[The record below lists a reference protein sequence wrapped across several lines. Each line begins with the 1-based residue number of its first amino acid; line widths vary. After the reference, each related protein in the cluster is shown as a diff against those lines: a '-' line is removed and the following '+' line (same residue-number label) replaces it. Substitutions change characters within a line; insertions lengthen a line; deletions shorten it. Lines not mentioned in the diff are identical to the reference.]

1 MSLNTVKGKIIAA
14 IVALGLILIAIFMG
28 GLYPKPS
35 SSQSQSSNSLPQEV
49 DPNTPHLVS
58 TNPKGLKEGVLITP
72 SQIIEI
78 SFSHPIENR
87 GEVKYQV
94 TPEVEYNIELTDD
107 RKTVLLNPVRPYG
120 TGRGF
125 SFIIKQDTKFDGGKR
140 LTSDEVFNFN
150 TIPHRGI

>member
-1 MSLNTVKGKIIAA
+1 MPKISKNSAIAIIIALA
-14 IVALGLILIAIFMG
+14 LILIAIFAG
-28 GLYPKPS
+28 GLYPKPNS
-35 SSQSQSSNSLPQEV
+35 DSAQNSNTQSQPV

-58 TNPKGLKEGVLITP
+58 TNPEGLKGGVLITP

-107 RKTVLLNPVRPYG
+107 RKTVLLNPVRPYE

-140 LTSDEVFNFN
+140 LPYDEVFNFN

>member
-1 MSLNTVKGKIIAA
+1 MLKLNKNSIIAI
-14 IVALGLILIAIFMG
+14 IVAFALVLIAIFAG
-28 GLYPKPS
+28 GLYPKPGLDS
-35 SSQSQSSNSLPQEV
+35 TQSSNESQPV
-49 DPNTPHLVS
+49 DPNTPRLVS
-58 TNPKGLKEGVLITP
+58 TSPEGLKEGVLITP
-72 SQIIEI
+72 SQVLEI

-94 TPEVEYNIELTDD
+94 TPEVEYEIELTDD
-107 RKTVLLNPVRPYG
+107 RKTVLLKTKRPYE

-140 LTSDEVFNFN
+140 LPYDEVFNFN